1 MWGER
6 GQAALSEANFDIV
19 ERLTSYAEQQGHSIL
34 ELAFGWL
41 VTKPYISCVIAGA
54 TSASQVKSNVD
65 ASAWELTEEQ
75 MTIVNDISKR

>member
-1 MWGER
+1 
-6 GQAALSEANFDIV
+6 
-19 ERLTSYAEQQGHSIL
+19 
-34 ELAFGWL
+34 LAFGWL
-41 VTKPYISCVIAGA
+41 LTKPYISSVIAGA

>member
-41 VTKPYISCVIAGA
+41 LTKPYISSVIAGA

-75 MTIVNDISKR
+75 MTTVNDISKR